1 MQRRQRRKYIALGI
15 TGGLLYVLIET
26 VWRGYSHWTMFALG
40 GLCFLALGLI
50 NEVLSWDT
58 PLWKQVLIGACLI
71 TGLEFLTGCIVN
83 LWLDWDVWDYSAMPG
98 NVLGQI
104 CPQYFLLWLP
114 VSLAG
119 IVLDDWLRFWWWGE
133 ERPRYKLF

>member
-71 TGLEFLTGCIVN
+71 TGLEFLMGCIVN

-98 NVLGQI
+98 NILGQI

-119 IVLDDWLRFWWWGE
+119 IILDDWLRYRWWGE